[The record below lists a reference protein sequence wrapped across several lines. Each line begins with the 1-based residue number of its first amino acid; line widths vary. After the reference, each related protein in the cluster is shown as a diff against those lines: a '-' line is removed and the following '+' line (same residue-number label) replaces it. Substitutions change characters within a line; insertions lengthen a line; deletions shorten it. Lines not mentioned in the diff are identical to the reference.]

1 MCIIIYIAFEYAILQ
16 ISQKSIS
23 STKLGVHHAILCFKT
38 FHFSTFSWKDS
49 IYFWSICQ
57 WHMSVISNA
66 TAFFYSDELVLIIY
80 LCSVKF
86 SKVWGISKLRIR
98 TEYWFVFRVIFKLTL
113 STRMNI
119 CNTYVF
125 PYLADLSWCILLDA
139 EVYWLP

>member
-1 MCIIIYIAFEYAILQ
+1 MHLNKPFCKSLKNPLVLQNLGSTMLFFVAKLFTSVHILERTQ
-16 ISQKSIS
+16 
-23 STKLGVHHAILCFKT
+23 
-38 FHFSTFSWKDS
+38 STFEVFASDTWVS
-49 IYFWSICQ
+49 FQ
-57 WHMSVISNA
+57 NA
-66 TAFFYSDELVLIIY
+66 TALFYSDELVLIIY
-80 LCSVKF
+80 LCSMKF

-98 TEYWFVFRVIFKLTL
+98 TEYWFVFGVIFKLTL

>member
-1 MCIIIYIAFEYAILQ
+1 MHLNKPFCKSLKNPLVLQNLGSTMLFFVAKLFTSVHILERTQ
-16 ISQKSIS
+16 
-23 STKLGVHHAILCFKT
+23 
-38 FHFSTFSWKDS
+38 STFEVFASDTWVS
-49 IYFWSICQ
+49 FQ
-57 WHMSVISNA
+57 NA
-66 TAFFYSDELVLIIY
+66 TALFYSDELVLIIY

-98 TEYWFVFRVIFKLTL
+98 TEYWFVFGVIFKLTL

>member
-1 MCIIIYIAFEYAILQ
+1 MHLNTPFCKSPKNPLVLQ
-16 ISQKSIS
+16 NLG
-23 STKLGVHHAILCFKT
+23 STMLFFVSKLFTSVHSLERT
-38 FHFSTFSWKDS
+38 QSTFEVFASDTWVS
-49 IYFWSICQ
+49 FQ
-57 WHMSVISNA
+57 NA
-66 TAFFYSDELVLIIY
+66 TALFYSDELVLIIY

-98 TEYWFVFRVIFKLTL
+98 TEYWFVFGVIFKLTL

>member
-1 MCIIIYIAFEYAILQ
+1 MHLNKPFCKSLKNPLILQ
-16 ISQKSIS
+16 NLG
-23 STKLGVHHAILCFKT
+23 STMLFFVAKLFTSVHILERT
-38 FHFSTFSWKDS
+38 QSTFEVFASDTWVS
-49 IYFWSICQ
+49 FQ
-57 WHMSVISNA
+57 NA
-66 TAFFYSDELVLIIY
+66 TALFYSDELVLIIY
-80 LCSVKF
+80 LCSMKF

-98 TEYWFVFRVIFKLTL
+98 TEYWFVFGVIFKLTL

>member
-1 MCIIIYIAFEYAILQ
+1 MHLNKPFCKSLKNPLILQ
-16 ISQKSIS
+16 NLG
-23 STKLGVHHAILCFKT
+23 STMLFFVAKLFTSVHILERT
-38 FHFSTFSWKDS
+38 QSTFEVFASDTWVS
-49 IYFWSICQ
+49 FQ
-57 WHMSVISNA
+57 NA
-66 TAFFYSDELVLIIY
+66 TALFYSDELVLIIY

-98 TEYWFVFRVIFKLTL
+98 TEYWFVFGVIFKLTL

>member
-1 MCIIIYIAFEYAILQ
+1 MHLNTPFCKSPKNPLVLQ
-16 ISQKSIS
+16 NLG
-23 STKLGVHHAILCFKT
+23 STMLFFVSKLFTSVHSLERT
-38 FHFSTFSWKDS
+38 QSTFEVFASDTWVS
-49 IYFWSICQ
+49 FQ
-57 WHMSVISNA
+57 NA
-66 TAFFYSDELVLIIY
+66 TALFYSDELVLIIY

>member
-1 MCIIIYIAFEYAILQ
+1 MHLNTPFCKSPKNPLVLQNLGSTMLFFVAKLFTSVHILERTQ
-16 ISQKSIS
+16 
-23 STKLGVHHAILCFKT
+23 
-38 FHFSTFSWKDS
+38 STFEVFASDTWVS
-49 IYFWSICQ
+49 FQ
-57 WHMSVISNA
+57 NA
-66 TAFFYSDELVLIIY
+66 TALFYSDELVLIIY
-80 LCSVKF
+80 LCSMKF